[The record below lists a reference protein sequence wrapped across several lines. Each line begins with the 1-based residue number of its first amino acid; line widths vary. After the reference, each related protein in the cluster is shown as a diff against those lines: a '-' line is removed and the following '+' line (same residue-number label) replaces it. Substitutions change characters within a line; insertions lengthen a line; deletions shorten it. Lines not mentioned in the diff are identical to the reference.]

1 MNLDQL
7 ILSEAK
13 RFLEAVAAAH
23 GGTAPFVLRHTGQTS
38 TGARWRIVFET
49 RHAST
54 NKTTGRSFEAVFE
67 YDVLATAGGG
77 RAVDLNK
84 DVLENEVESLRA
96 QIDAEIA
103 WAAGTT
109 SGEP

>member
-13 RFLEAVAAAH
+13 RFHEAVAHAH

-38 TGARWRIVFET
+38 TGGRWRIVFET

-54 NKTTGRSFEAVFE
+54 NKTTGRAFEAVFE
-67 YDVLATAGGG
+67 YDVMEPSSGG
-77 RAVDLNK
+77 RSVDLNK
-84 DVLENEVESLRA
+84 DVLENEVASLRK

-103 WAAGTT
+103 WAAGPT
-109 SGEP
+109 SARP

>member
-13 RFLEAVAAAH
+13 RFHEAVAAAH
-23 GGTAPFVLRHTGQTS
+23 GGTSPFVLRHSSQTS

-49 RHAST
+49 RHAAT
-54 NKTTGRSFEAVFE
+54 NTTTGRAFEAVFE
-67 YDVLATAGGG
+67 YDVMVTAGGG
-77 RAVDLNK
+77 HSVDLNK
-84 DVLENEVESLRA
+84 DVLENEVAGLRQ

-103 WAAGTT
+103 WATGARV
-109 SGEP
+109 EQL